1 MKLFTFD
8 VAPNPRRLGMFL
20 QYKGVSLDTEQMDLM
35 KQEQFKESFKAINPD
50 CSVPALQ
57 LEDGTVLIDVVA
69 ICLYLDAQ
77 YPDKPLMGRND
88 LERAQIVG
96 WMHRIFLNG
105 LMSVAEMLRNQGE
118 GFKGRALPGPV
129 PCEQIP
135 ELVARGEQRLQAFFT
150 AMDSHLSGREYIV
163 GDALSQADIDV
174 VAVCEFSGWV
184 KQEVPASCSRLL
196 AYLDRMRAE
205 LGG

>member
-20 QYKGVSLDTEQMDLM
+20 QYKGLTLDTEQIDLM
-35 KQEQFKESFKAINPD
+35 KQEQFNDSYKAVNPD

-57 LEDGTVLIDVVA
+57 LDDGTVLIDVVA
-69 ICLYLDAQ
+69 ICLYLDTQ

-105 LMSVAEMLRNQGE
+105 LMSIAEMLRNQGE
-118 GFKGRALPGPV
+118 AFKGRALPGPA

-135 ELVARGEQRLQAFFT
+135 ELVTRGQQRLQTFFS
-150 AMDSHLSGREYIV
+150 AIDGHLQDREFIV
-163 GDALSQADIDV
+163 GDSLSQADIDV
-174 VAVCEFSGWV
+174 VATCEFAGWV
-184 KQEVPASCSRLL
+184 KEKMPESCGHLL
-196 AYLDRMRAE
+196 AYIDRVRAA
-205 LGG
+205 LA

>member
-20 QYKGVSLDTEQMDLM
+20 QYKGVNLDTQQIDLM
-35 KQEQFKESFKAINPD
+35 KQEQLTDSFKAINSD
-50 CSVPALQ
+50 CSVPTLQ
-57 LEDGTVLIDVVA
+57 LDDGSVLIDVIA
-69 ICLYLDAQ
+69 ICLYLDALH
-77 YPDKPLMGRND
+77 PDKPLMGRND

-118 GFKGRALPGPV
+118 AFKGRALPGQA

-135 ELVARGEQRLQAFFT
+135 ELVVRGQQRLQTFFG
-150 AMDSHLSGREYIV
+150 AIDSHLVGREYIV

-174 VAVCEFSGWV
+174 VATCEFAGWV
-184 KQEVPASCSRLL
+184 KQQVPDSCSQLV
-196 AYLDRMRAE
+196 AYLDRVRAE
-205 LGG
+205 LS